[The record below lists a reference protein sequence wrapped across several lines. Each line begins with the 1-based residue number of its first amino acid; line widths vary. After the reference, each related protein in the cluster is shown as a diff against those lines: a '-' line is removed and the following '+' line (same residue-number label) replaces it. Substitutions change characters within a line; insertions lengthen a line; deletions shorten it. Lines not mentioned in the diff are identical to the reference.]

1 MKISFIDV
9 QNFRKLKSCRIEF
22 ADKETVFVGANNS
35 GKTSAMDALI
45 VFLKKQKSI
54 STTDFTLSNWKEI
67 DQIASKWVS
76 AADATN
82 LNFDLASWHQ
92 LVPSIDVWL
101 HVENDKIHY
110 VHHIIPTLDWTG
122 GLLGVRLSFEP
133 KNIEE
138 LFKSYKQAFDAAA
151 STIKKYKSDNS
162 LKLWPHSM
170 KDFLDKEL
178 QKFFTI
184 NAYILDPSKS
194 NDSIPQV
201 LVEGT
206 EAISGDPF
214 DGLFKIDVIN
224 AQRGF
229 SDPNPQEGSGD
240 SRRLSSQLKKYFEKH
255 LNPTELPDDD
265 DVGALEAID
274 SAKKAFDKK
283 LKESFE
289 VSIGELENLN
299 YPGFSD
305 PKIQI
310 SSKLN
315 PLDGLNHEASV
326 QFNFSPDDS
335 GTDTLPSLPE
345 QYNGLGYQ
353 NLISMIF
360 NLIRYRDEWM
370 RVGKTGK
377 RLRTNGQFIEPLHIV
392 LIEEPEAHLHAQVQ
406 QVFIKKAYSVL
417 RKHDN
422 LGESTQFSTQLIV
435 STHSSH
441 IAHEV
446 DFVNLRYF
454 KRTPAETVNSVPC
467 AKVINLSTTF
477 GDDEDTSK
485 FAIRY
490 LKTPHCDLFFA
501 DVAILVEGS
510 AERMLVPH
518 FIKSKFPDLDKS
530 YISIL
535 EIGGSHAHCLKPLI
549 NNIGL
554 LTLIITDL
562 DSIKNNSKVLPERSK
577 GYQTGNSTIKLWVP
591 KLSDLDKVLDVD
603 EKDKV
608 DQDFVRVA
616 YQYEMEFNYNKKN
629 TSTIPS
635 TFEDAL
641 VLSNIN
647 LFKNKTSATGLIKK
661 MVEAVNKP
669 ILKECSKEMFEA
681 LKGGKKAEM
690 ALELLFTTEPTDLV
704 PPKYICEGLKWLQE
718 QLKNRRRDFIVTP
731 TTNEGRND
739 SQ

>member
-1 MKISFIDV
+1 M
-9 QNFRKLKSCRIEF
+9 
-22 ADKETVFVGANNS
+22 
-35 GKTSAMDALI
+35 
-45 VFLKKQKSI
+45 
-54 STTDFTLSNWKEI
+54 
-67 DQIASKWVS
+67 
-76 AADATN
+76 
-82 LNFDLASWHQ
+82 
-92 LVPSIDVWL
+92 
-101 HVENDKIHY
+101 
-110 VHHIIPTLDWTG
+110 
-122 GLLGVRLSFEP
+122 GVRLSFEP
-133 KNIEE
+133 KNIEK
-138 LFKSYKQAFDAAA
+138 LFKSYKQAFDTTT
-151 STIKKYKSDNS
+151 STIKKRKSGDS
-162 LKLWPHSM
+162 LKLWPHSI

-178 QKFFTI
+178 KKFFTI

-194 NDSIPQV
+194 NNPTPQV

-214 DGLFKIDVIN
+214 DDLFKVDVIN

-229 SDPNPQEGSGD
+229 SDPNSQEGNG
-240 SRRLSSQLKKYFEKH
+240 RRLSSQLKKYFEKH
-255 LNPTELPDDD
+255 LNPTELPEGDDL
-265 DVGALEAID
+265 VALDAID
-274 SAKKAFDKK
+274 SARKTFDER
-283 LKESFE
+283 LKESFKA
-289 VSIGELENLN
+289 SIGELESLN

-310 SSKLN
+310 SSKIN
-315 PLDGLNHEASV
+315 PLDGLNHDASV

-335 GTDTLPSLPE
+335 GTDVLSLPE

-377 RLRTNGQFIEPLHIV
+377 RLKTNDQFIEPLHIV

-417 RKHDN
+417 RRHGK
-422 LGESTQFSTQLIV
+422 LGDSTQFSTQLVV

-454 KRTPAETVNSVPC
+454 KRTPAKTVGSVPC

-477 GDDEDTSK
+477 GNDEDTSK

-490 LKTPHCDLFFA
+490 LKTTHCDLFFA

-518 FIKSKFPDLDKS
+518 FIRSKFPDLDKS

-535 EIGGSHAHCLKPLI
+535 EIGGSHAHRLKPLI
-549 NNIGL
+549 DTIGL

-562 DSIKNNSKVLPERSK
+562 DSIKNDSPSKVQPERCK
-577 GYQTGNSTIKLWVP
+577 KYRTGNNTIKSWVP
-591 KLSDLDKVLDVD
+591 KLDNLDDILVAN
-603 EKDKV
+603 EKNKI
-608 DQDFVRVA
+608 DQDFVRIA
-616 YQYEMEFNYNKKN
+616 YQYEIDVDYFGNK
-629 TSTIPS
+629 TSAIPY

-641 VLSNIN
+641 VLSNIE
-647 LFKNKTSATGLIKK
+647 LFKEKKSETGLIKK
-661 MVEAVNKP
+661 MAEAVTKP
-669 ILKECSKEMFEA
+669 TLKESCKKMFEA
-681 LKGGKKAEM
+681 LERGKKPEM
-690 ALELLFTTEPTDLV
+690 ALELLFTTEPENLV
-704 PPKYICEGLKWLQE
+704 PPKYIYEGLEWLQE
-718 QLKNRRRDFIVTP
+718 QLKKRRQDFIII
-731 TTNEGRND
+731 
-739 SQ
+739 SKK